1 LKTGPIILVVLGVV
15 LTLALFF
22 SPVKSKPAETALANT
37 AQETEEDHSD
47 HNHSPKENDQVDPS
61 ASAVDAQI
69 DSLLM
74 KMRNQELPPMQ
85 AVLAI
90 RDIAEK
96 HPKNL
101 KANFTLGLM
110 SIQTGQFEK
119 AVERF
124 KTVVEVD
131 PQNSEAY
138 RLMAQCFA
146 NLGNLKSAEENY
158 LKAIEY
164 AAEQDKA
171 GLKAELEKFNNNK

>member
-1 LKTGPIILVVLGVV
+1 MKTGPIILVVLGIV

-22 SPVKSKPAETALANT
+22 SPVKSKPAETALVDT
-37 AQETEEDHSD
+37 AQELEEDRGD
-47 HNHSPKENDQVDPS
+47 HNHGTTEQVDTTV
-61 ASAVDAQI
+61 AAVDAQI

-90 RDIAEK
+90 RNIADK

-110 SIQTGQFEK
+110 SMQTNQFEK

-138 RLMAQCFA
+138 RLMAQSYA
-146 NLGNLKSAEENY
+146 NLRDLKSAEENY

-171 GLKAELEKFNNNK
+171 GLKVELEKLNNNK